1 MLIVLALIGG
11 QTVKFLG
18 VIVSK
23 IVQVNISLPPLLG
36 MLIVGIVLKN
46 VPYNFGQFGRAECTK
61 DHKNAS
67 FVDSIN
73 DLDSVE
79 EHGSFKRSVS
89 YDDIFDNLYN
99 VQYSIL
105 YCGLYC
111 LTYGVLCNVPYF
123 ILKFMPCG
131 VLLAYMYGVLYVFFH
146 GFMYDGLF
154 VVFHIVL

>member
-1 MLIVLALIGG
+1 MKSLRNILSIRHARAHPKRTCIV
-11 QTVKFLG
+11 FLG

-89 YDDIFDNLYN
+89 LDD
-99 VQYSIL
+99 V
-105 YCGLYC
+105 
-111 LTYGVLCNVPYF
+111 T
-123 ILKFMPCG
+123 FMTRPSN
-131 VLLAYMYGVLYVFFH
+131 
-146 GFMYDGLF
+146 DGGN
-154 VVFHIVL
+154 